1 LFIPDPDP
9 DFLPNPDPGVKNGT
23 GSRIRIRNTDFAFSV
38 LSLNYFLFIYFF
50 VEGSSGHKVSYA
62 YFVAFISL
70 LRNMELIKKVYL
82 NATNGSRTA
91 ELTKV
96 CLATVLALFLKGSE
110 LQCCG
115 LGSGIRCLSDSW
127 VRGLF

>member
-1 LFIPDPDP
+1 VAFFEQLFYYLLLL
-9 DFLPNPDPGVKNGT
+9 FEE
-23 GSRIRIRNTDFAFSV
+23 GSSGHKVSYAYFVAFFEQVFYLLLQFA
-38 LSLNYFLFIYFF
+38 
-50 VEGSSGHKVSYA
+50 EGSSGHKVSYA

-96 CLATVLALFLKGSE
+96 CLTTVLALFLSKR
-110 LQCCG
+110 L
-115 LGSGIRCLSDSW
+115 
-127 VRGLF
+127 

>member
-1 LFIPDPDP
+1 L
-9 DFLPNPDPGVKNGT
+9 
-23 GSRIRIRNTDFAFSV
+23 
-38 LSLNYFLFIYFF
+38 F

-96 CLATVLALFLKGSE
+96 CLTKVLALSFLRALNCSVAD
-110 LQCCG
+110 LDP
-115 LGSGIRCLSDSW
+115 GSGAFLTPGYRVFFDP
-127 VRGLF
+127 

>member
-1 LFIPDPDP
+1 
-9 DFLPNPDPGVKNGT
+9 
-23 GSRIRIRNTDFAFSV
+23 
-38 LSLNYFLFIYFF
+38 
-50 VEGSSGHKVSYA
+50 VSYA

-96 CLATVLALFLKGSE
+96 CLTK
-110 LQCCG
+110 CC
-115 LGSGIRCLSDSW
+115 GSGIRCRFDPWIRDPGW
-127 VRGLF
+127 VKNQDPG

>member
-1 LFIPDPDP
+1 MSYAYFVAFFEQLFYI
-9 DFLPNPDPGVKNGT
+9 L
-23 GSRIRIRNTDFAFSV
+23 
-38 LSLNYFLFIYFF
+38 LLF

-96 CLATVLALFLKGSE
+96 CLTTEFLRLFFLKGSE

-115 LGSGIRCLSDSW
+115 SGSGIRCLFDSW
-127 VRGLF
+127 VRSLFSTPGSGIRDL

>member
-1 LFIPDPDP
+1 
-9 DFLPNPDPGVKNGT
+9 
-23 GSRIRIRNTDFAFSV
+23 
-38 LSLNYFLFIYFF
+38 LNNFFYLLLLF

-96 CLATVLALFLKGSE
+96 CLTTKTKTKIFI
-110 LQCCG
+110 
-115 LGSGIRCLSDSW
+115 SGIGQPYTTIIRLAYFINMISYRMAD
-127 VRGLF
+127 